1 MLKDTKSLGNNK
13 APACE
18 SRGFVLKNEGV
29 LFDTPSYSSMLRLF
43 FHEAGSN
50 SSVLP
55 PHYMTLPYQN
65 SLVKWNLM
73 CLKSI

>member
-1 MLKDTKSLGNNK
+1 MGKYPNYKKDIC
-13 APACE
+13 P
-18 SRGFVLKNEGV
+18 
-29 LFDTPSYSSMLRLF
+29 YSSMLRLF

-55 PHYMTLPYQN
+55 PHCMIIPYQN

>member
-1 MLKDTKSLGNNK
+1 MGKYPSLLIGIF
-13 APACE
+13 AHIRQCFA
-18 SRGFVLKNEGV
+18 
-29 LFDTPSYSSMLRLF
+29 YF

-55 PHYMTLPYQN
+55 LHCMTLPYQN

>member
-1 MLKDTKSLGNNK
+1 MGKYPSLLIGIF
-13 APACE
+13 AYIRQCFA
-18 SRGFVLKNEGV
+18 
-29 LFDTPSYSSMLRLF
+29 YF

-55 PHYMTLPYQN
+55 LHCMTLPYQN